1 MKQPD
6 NEKNLA
12 EPPLV
17 LHQSTEQLCPNH
29 YNESVIDQDDLFDC
43 FVPVCGVSM
52 NRRLLKR
59 PLRSLLVVAA
69 CLPQSLALSAEPTGE
84 SANVTASSALLQP
97 WTGDFGGVP
106 PWNQVRPEE
115 FSAAFDSA
123 IAQASADIK
132 EIAENPAPATFENT
146 IVAMETAGESLDRLQ
161 ALFGVYSSN
170 LNLGPV
176 PDIERAVVPKMAE
189 FEDSVT
195 QNKAL
200 FARVSA
206 VYEGD
211 QSDWTLAQKRLTEDR
226 YKQFVRQGANLSQT
240 DKAKLSQINK
250 RLARLFTDFSQN
262 VLADEAG
269 FVTWIEDESQLVGL
283 PDSVVAAMA
292 SAAKQKNEPAKW
304 AITNT
309 RSSMDPFLT
318 YADNRTLREQV
329 WRNYYSRG
337 DNGDEHDNNA
347 LIAEIL
353 RLRSERAKLL
363 GYQTHAHWRLEPQM
377 AKTPENAME
386 LMLKVWPKAVARVKE
401 EVADMQA
408 VADEELGKDAIKIEP
423 WDYRYYAEKVR
434 KAKYDLDFNEVKP
447 YLQLEKL
454 REGMMWAAGELY
466 GMQFQQVQGL
476 PVFHPDVRVWEVTD
490 AKGDLVGLWY
500 LDPYAREGKRSG
512 AWMTAYRIQQNL
524 KEPVAPIVSN
534 NSNFVKG
541 EDGDVVLIS
550 WDDAVTLFHEFG
562 HALHGLASKVKYPSQ
577 AGTSV
582 ARDYV
587 EFPSQLNEHWLSTPE
602 ILNRFAVHYETGDPM
617 PEELLEKI
625 ERASTFNE
633 GFATVEYLASA
644 LVDMKLHLVEDG
656 NIDPDAFERETL
668 KGLGMPSEIVM
679 RHRTPHFAHIFSGDS
694 YSAGYYSYLWAD
706 ALTAD
711 AAEAFE
717 EAGGFYDKATI
728 KRLHDHVMSV
738 GDTVDPADGFRAFRG
753 RDVDTEALLRKRGFP
768 VD

>member
-1 MKQPD
+1 MHRSFR
-6 NEKNLA
+6 LA
-12 EPPLV
+12 FAAVLLFPL
-17 LHQSTEQLCPNH
+17 S
-29 YNESVIDQDDLFDC
+29 
-43 FVPVCGVSM
+43 
-52 NRRLLKR
+52 
-59 PLRSLLVVAA
+59 
-69 CLPQSLALSAEPTGE
+69 LSAQTPKE
-84 SANVTASSALLQP
+84 SDHVNEHHVLLQP
-97 WTGDFGGVP
+97 WTGRFGGVP
-106 PWNQVRPEE
+106 PWNQVRPED
-115 FSAAFDSA
+115 FVAAFDLA
-123 IAQASADIK
+123 IAQAEADVQA
-132 EIAENPAPATFENT
+132 IADNPQPASFENT
-146 IVAMETAGESLDRLQ
+146 IVALEQAGQALDRLQ
-161 ALFGVYSSN
+161 SLFGVYTSN

-176 PDIERAVVPKMAE
+176 PDIERAVVPKLSE
-189 FEDSVT
+189 YEDSVT
-195 QNKAL
+195 QNEKL
-200 FARVSA
+200 FARIA
-206 VYEGD
+206 TVYESD
-211 QSDWTLAQKRLTEDR
+211 SSDWTTAQKRLVDDR
-226 YKQFVRQGANLSQT
+226 YKQFVRQGAKLNQS

-269 FVTWIEDESQLVGL
+269 FVTWIEDKSKLAGL

-292 SAAKQKNEPAKW
+292 GAAKQKNQPGKW

-318 YADNRTLREQV
+318 YADDRQLREQV

-337 DNGDEHDNNA
+337 DNGDEHDNNEI
-347 LIAEIL
+347 IAEIL
-353 RLRSERAKLL
+353 KLRAQRAKLL
-363 GYQTHAHWRLEPQM
+363 GYATHAHWRLEPQM
-377 AKTPENAME
+377 AKTPENAMQ
-386 LMLKVWPKAVARVKE
+386 LMMKVWPKAVARVAE

-466 GMQFQQVQGL
+466 GMQFKRVQGL

-490 AKGDLVGLWY
+490 ADGKLIGLWY

-512 AWMTAYRIQQNL
+512 AWMTAYRIQQNIDQ
-524 KEPVAPIVSN
+524 PIAPIVSN

-541 EDGDVVLIS
+541 AEGEVVLIS

-562 HALHGLASKVKYPSQ
+562 HALHGLSSDVKYPSQ

-602 ILNRFAVHYETGDPM
+602 ILNRFALHYETGEPM
-617 PEELLEKI
+617 PAELLEKI

-656 NIDPDAFERETL
+656 NIDPDKFERETL
-668 KGLGMPSEIVM
+668 AELGMPSEIVM
-679 RHRTPHFAHIFSGDS
+679 RHRTPHFSHIFAGDG

-717 EAGGFYDKATI
+717 EAGGFYDPATVQ
-728 KRLHDHVMSV
+728 RLYRHVMSV

-753 RDVDTEALLRKRGFP
+753 RDVDTKALLRKRGFP